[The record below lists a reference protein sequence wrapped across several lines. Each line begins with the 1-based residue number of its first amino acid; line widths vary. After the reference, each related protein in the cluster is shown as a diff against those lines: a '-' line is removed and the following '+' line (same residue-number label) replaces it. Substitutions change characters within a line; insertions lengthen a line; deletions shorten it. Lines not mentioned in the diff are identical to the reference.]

1 MTQISTAIF
10 LPQRFVTVRYA
21 HLHYALG
28 EKRKTTA
35 TTREKVPNL
44 FQDLTPWQVGF
55 PFRQVLLAHCLLP
68 EFLNETLNRS
78 SLNPK
83 IENQNSKIKNDHAHS
98 IHPN

>member
-1 MTQISTAIF
+1 MTQTSTAIF

-44 FQDLTPWQVGF
+44 FQDLTAYVHTCD
-55 PFRQVLLAHCLLP
+55 VANL
-68 EFLNETLNRS
+68 
-78 SLNPK
+78 
-83 IENQNSKIKNDHAHS
+83 
-98 IHPN
+98 